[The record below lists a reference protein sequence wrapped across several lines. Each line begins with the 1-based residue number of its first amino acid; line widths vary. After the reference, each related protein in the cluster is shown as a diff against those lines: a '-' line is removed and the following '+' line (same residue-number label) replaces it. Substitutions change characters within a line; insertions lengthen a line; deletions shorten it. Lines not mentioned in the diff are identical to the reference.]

1 MAAQLDHLLS
11 YGPLD
16 VVGSN
21 DAQNP
26 GLHIVNMDAENR
38 AFIPQ
43 DDPLHREIRRIIE
56 KNPHSMGFAANQIHA
71 RLEQEGRWDGPERDA
86 EGLSFSPSI
95 NPEPEKAVE
104 TEKKVERAPEKAQ
117 EPSKKPDL
125 AAQDVE
131 SREIQTVSLKMEGGQ
146 DLPEH
151 YAAEVKMIPLVL
163 DEGTTYP
170 AHTRPDLPIAE
181 YAVQRGLRDTRFDEF
196 GKTLGNGHYR
206 EVTQTRAKTLEE
218 AQKRMAEYAQQPVQP
233 QELNALKQLNAQN
246 VEIYE
251 ARQAEQ
257 REAPEQARQ
266 ESAKAPEPEQA
277 KEPTKTP
284 ENAPE
289 KDPLGL
295 GDVKKPTEHLFP
307 EQQDEKGPEK
317 EPEKPKFERKNPP
330 EVLFANPKGKPYVLD
345 HGDKVSV
352 TNRAMLGLGH
362 EAAEKRR
369 KAVEIGLKAAV
380 DRFGEPVR
388 FQGNRAF
395 LEETVKVAMERGIK
409 LEPASPMAKE
419 IYERAV
425 KEHGNQF
432 GPSKAAPYR
441 APEKKQ
447 EMDKGKGIGL

>member
-317 EPEKPKFERKNPP
+317 EPEKPKFERKNPDR
-330 EVLFANPKGKPYVLD
+330 K
-345 HGDKVSV
+345 SV
-352 TNRAMLGLGH
+352 
-362 EAAEKRR
+362 
-369 KAVEIGLKAAV
+369 V
-380 DRFGEPVR
+380 
-388 FQGNRAF
+388 
-395 LEETVKVAMERGIK
+395 
-409 LEPASPMAKE
+409 
-419 IYERAV
+419 
-425 KEHGNQF
+425 
-432 GPSKAAPYR
+432 
-441 APEKKQ
+441 
-447 EMDKGKGIGL
+447 